1 MCGCVRTEISINNEQ
16 SLAYHRAVV
25 SFSSFS
31 AIRRAQNIQITAH
44 NDAELTVKVP
54 EVLVC
59 ITKEQ
64 QHFAKING
72 IHELCVCAYIIKAS
86 R

>member
-1 MCGCVRTEISINNEQ
+1 MCGCVRTEIGIHNVQ
-16 SLAYHRAVV
+16 SLAYHRAVI

-44 NDAELTVKVP
+44 NDAELTVKAL

-59 ITKEQ
+59 ITKER
-64 QHFAKING
+64 QHFVKING
-72 IHELCVCAYIIKAS
+72 IHELCVCAYVIKA
-86 R
+86 